1 MSKKHGITALPY
13 MSKKK
18 HGNNHSTLKKNSITT
33 ILCTKTRYYQ
43 NNIYKK
49 IYVISIIHVQK
60 ACYFHGICKNT
71 VLPRVRYYQD
81 NI

>member
-43 NNIYKK
+43 GNIYKK
-49 IYVISIIHVQK
+49 NMLLASYMSKKHAIFMVYVKTQ
-60 ACYFHGICKNT
+60 
-71 VLPRVRYYQD
+71 YYQG
-81 NI
+81 